1 MSLLDVKVVLECRL
15 DHEPLDD
22 GDDCRHSLEVGEAV
36 PHALP
41 GTEAERCEGGGG
53 ALPVRSLIQKARRI
67 EPTVQSNWSSKLVKN
82 LATDE
87 LILPLPAGSRAD
99 QINF

>member
-1 MSLLDVKVVLECRL
+1 MRRLDVRVILKCRP
-15 DHEPLDD
+15 DHEPPDD
-22 GDDCRHSLEVGEAV
+22 GDDCRHGYEVAEAV

-41 GTEAERCEGGGG
+41 GTEAERREGSGG

-67 EPTVQSNWSSKLVKN
+67 EPRVRSNWSSKLAKN

-87 LILPLPAGSRAD
+87 LVIKITLYSLSERN
-99 QINF
+99 I